1 MVWIT
6 SRLSQEIFNLVEI
19 QWRHYRWILQR
30 LEVRVQ
36 FNLSIFWYYLFIIFL
51 QLILL
56 TLDLHLFLFRG
67 LLLLVGWRSWLLLVG
82 RVVLLLLERQ

>member
-30 LEVRVQ
+30 LEVCVQ